1 MSKPTLKITLGEER
15 RKRIEELATE
25 SSRSLS
31 ETINL
36 LLDVILDNYDKV
48 REMASIERRTFLD
61 MVRLWLEDGEAGK
74 AAAEFLRALAS
85 KERPTNSTCIK
96 LAQALGCDS
105 ERILAIRDCALDSGK
120 QLDRKG
126 SNKR

>member
-15 RKRIEELATE
+15 RKLIEELAKE
-25 SSRSLS
+25 SNRSLS

-48 REMASIERRTFLD
+48 REMAEIERRTFLD

-74 AAAEFLRALAS
+74 AAAEFLRALA
-85 KERPTNSTCIK
+85 KRERPTNSTCIK
-96 LAQALGCDS
+96 LAHALGCDS
-105 ERILAIRDCALDSGK
+105 DRILAIRDCALEKGK
-120 QLDRKG
+120 QPDGKG
-126 SNKR
+126 GK